1 MAGAPPEA
9 PAPFVTAAVDV
20 ACIVCVT
27 TPRAPPP
34 PPAGAPRP
42 PAPPPATE
50 VTSICLVLELSGTEA
65 EEFEIVNLLL
75 PSDALFNFPTI
86 PPFDLAILVSYAQAE
101 PFQS

>member
-1 MAGAPPEA
+1 MMTIPEPPLPPGKNGPEVGTV
-9 PAPFVTAAVDV
+9 PLT
-20 ACIVCVT
+20 
-27 TPRAPPP
+27 APPP

-86 PPFDLAILVSYAQAE
+86 PPFDLAIYDSLCRS
-101 PFQS
+101 PS